1 MMVSCCVVV
10 VATLGIRM
18 GMKSVGFLPFLQ
30 LTYIICGSVL
40 FRIPLNSKGDSH
52 GPVTYAVA
60 QLLCCIFSRG
70 FQQAVLRPYG
80 NS

>member
-1 MMVSCCVVV
+1 
-10 VATLGIRM
+10 M

-30 LTYIICGSVL
+30 LTYVICGSIL
-40 FRIPLNSKGDSH
+40 FRIPLNSKGDSQ